1 MIVLGVELNAQKR
14 MDMINVKIL
23 LKNIGVSNKE
33 DHMVRIVI
41 GDTTNASQSTRV
53 QKLMEFTFAEITNNK
68 RGNFI

>member
-1 MIVLGVELNAQKR
+1 MSVLGVELNAQKR

-23 LKNIGVSNKE
+23 LKNIGVSNK

-41 GDTTNASQSTRV
+41 GGTTNASQSTRV
-53 QKLMEFTFAEITNNK
+53 QKPMEFTFAEITNNK